1 MKAMSIFKRIELLDG
16 LCQYYRLVDLE
27 NIKDD
32 EKQQQR
38 EETQKRRQKLGEK
51 VEDD

>member
-1 MKAMSIFKRIELLDG
+1 MKANSIFKRIELLDG

-32 EKQQQR
+32 EKQLQR
-38 EETQKRRQKLGEK
+38 EDTQKRREKLGDK